1 MGICLR
7 GDSRSG
13 EGFQRVH
20 QPGHCVEGTEGG
32 EEISDCHV
40 EKKDGVC
47 LEWTRRT
54 GENETEEENVEKETE
69 RAWN

>member
-7 GDSRSG
+7 RDRYGRC
-13 EGFQRVH
+13 FQRVH

-32 EEISDCHV
+32 YEISDCHV
-40 EKKDGVC
+40 EKEDRVG

-54 GENETEEENVEKETE
+54 SENETEEENVEKKTE
-69 RAWN
+69 RA